1 MMLLQ
6 LPFFASYCAVVGLTL
21 SQVGAETPKSFPENK
36 GVSLDALRP
45 QPAWAAEAVF
55 YQIFPERFRNGD
67 TSNDPPRE
75 YLEAPIRSGD
85 DWKIS
90 SWTADWYARDDW
102 EKALGDDF
110 YHDGVFDRR
119 YGGDLQGVLDKL
131 DYIADLGVNTLYFNP
146 LFYARSLHKYD
157 GASYHHIDPYF
168 G

>member
-45 QPAWAAEAVF
+45 QPAWAADAVF

-67 TSNDPPRE
+67 PTNDPTRAT
-75 YLEAPIRSGD
+75 LEEPIKAPQS
-85 DWKIS
+85 WHTS

-102 EKALGDDF
+102 EKQYGSDF
-110 YHDGVFDRR
+110 YQNGVFERR
-119 YGGDLQGVLDKL
+119 YGG
-131 DYIADLGVNTLYFNP
+131 
-146 LFYARSLHKYD
+146 
-157 GASYHHIDPYF
+157 
-168 G
+168 